1 MEEKYQQQHISQVS
15 HFLPENLCTHDTR
28 TDIEHALSDPKAKI
42 PPYLESY
49 YYDYQYC
56 HQHNYLRQVNL
67 IGQLA
72 FMMYFFA
79 DYFILQDVTL
89 LSGLIRFI
97 IILVAVIAN
106 YYLFK
111 YVQNIRILDLILPI
125 GSVICVTAW
134 FFILSQS
141 QSDYVSTY
149 IYASFI
155 FILLANLSIQVH
167 FRPILY
173 ISLFITA
180 VISVGVFYLLDP
192 MNATVYLLAYVP
204 ILLFS
209 LFISATTTLNARRN
223 FLRTLM
229 DDWTYHSLQHLAH
242 TDELTQLSNRREFL
256 DRAELEVKQWPKH
269 SSTCLFMFDVDHF
282 KHIND
287 SYGHDVGDIVL
298 KHIASIA
305 RKEMRRKDI
314 LARFG
319 GEEFVALLS
328 ESSLEETLI
337 IAERLRERIEKYE
350 ITLDSGQKFNFT
362 VSIGV
367 ASLQP
372 EDDDLNVL
380 LKQADIALYSA
391 KESGRNKVVVYD
403 PSMPEH
409 SETITKQVTS
419 WVI

>member
-1 MEEKYQQQHISQVS
+1 MEEKYQQQHITQVS
-15 HFLPENLCTHDTR
+15 HFLPEALCTHDTR
-28 TDIEHALSDPKAKI
+28 LDIEHALADPKARI
-42 PPYLESY
+42 PPHLDSY
-49 YYDYQYC
+49 YYDYQNC
-56 HQHNYLRQVNL
+56 HQRHYLRQVNL

-79 DYFILQDVTL
+79 DYFILEDVTL
-89 LSGLIRFI
+89 LSGLIRFTI
-97 IILVAVIAN
+97 ISIAIITN

-111 YVQNIRILDLILPI
+111 YVQDIRVLDLILPI
-125 GSVICVTAW
+125 GSLICVTAW
-134 FFILSQS
+134 LFILSQS
-141 QSDYVSTY
+141 QSDYVVTY

-155 FILLANLSIQVH
+155 FILLANLSIQVS

-180 VISVGVFYLLDP
+180 VISVGAFYLLNP
-192 MNATVYLLAYVP
+192 ISAVVYLLAYIP

-209 LFISATTTLNARRN
+209 LFISATTTLNARRH

-229 DDWTYHSLQHLAH
+229 DNWTYHSLQHLAH

-269 SSTCLFMFDVDHF
+269 CSTCLFMFDVDHF

-287 SYGHDVGDIVL
+287 NYGHDVGDIVL
-298 KHIASIA
+298 KHIALIS

-328 ESSLEETLI
+328 ESSLEETFI
-337 IAERLRERIEKYE
+337 IAERLRERIAKHE
-350 ITLDSGQKFNFT
+350 ITLETGQKVNFT
-362 VSIGV
+362 VSIGI

-372 EDDDLNVL
+372 EDNDLNVL
-380 LKQADIALYSA
+380 IKQADIALYSA

-409 SETITKQVTS
+409 SETLTKQVTS